1 MKIRPDNVK
10 AAILVDQNQPLVVD
24 NIELPERL
32 FPGQVLV
39 KVECSGICGS
49 QIGEISGAKGEDK
62 YLPHLMGHEG
72 CGYVLEVGEGVTKVK
87 VGDKIIL
94 HWKKGEGIESVTP
107 KYKWRG
113 KNLNAG
119 WVTTF
124 NTHAIVSENRCTKI
138 AHSVDSELAS
148 LFGCAITTGFGV
160 VENNAKVKMGESIV
174 VFGAGGVGLN
184 IIQACSLYSAFPII
198 AVDIFENRLELAKEM
213 GATHTINSKNCDFF
227 VEIQKFLKGGKVD
240 IFIDNTGNTRII
252 EKGYEVIKNK
262 GKLILVGVPRKGN
275 NINIFSL
282 PLHFGK
288 TITGSH
294 GGEINPSLD
303 IPRYLSLFNQNIAQ
317 YKKLITERFSLCQIN
332 DAIEYMKAGKTA
344 GRILIE
350 MR

>member
-1 MKIRPDNVK
+1 MKNRPTNVK
-10 AAILVDQNQPLVVD
+10 AAILVAQNQPLVVD
-24 NIELPERL
+24 HIDLPEKL
-32 FPGQVLV
+32 FPGQVLI

-49 QIGEISGAKGEDK
+49 QIGEISGAKGLDK

-72 CGYVLEVGEGVTKVK
+72 CGYVLDVGEGVTKVK
-87 VGDKIIL
+87 IGDKIIL
-94 HWKKGEGIESVTP
+94 HWKKGEGIEAPTP
-107 KYKWRG
+107 KYRWRN
-113 KNLNAG
+113 KDLNAG

-138 AHSVDSELAS
+138 ADSVDSELAS

-160 VENNAKVKMGESIV
+160 VENNAKVKMGESII

-184 IIQACSLYSAFPII
+184 IIQACSLYSAYPII
-198 AVDIFENRLELAKEM
+198 AIDIFENRLKLAKEL
-213 GATHTINSKNCDFF
+213 GATHIFNSNNCDVFK
-227 VEIQKFLKGGKVD
+227 EIQKLLNGGKVD
-240 IFIDNTGNTRII
+240 IFIDNTGNTKII
-252 EKGYEVIKNK
+252 ENGYESIKDK

-294 GGEINPSLD
+294 GGEINPTID
-303 IPRYLSLFNQNIAQ
+303 IPRYLGLFDQNIAQ
-317 YKKLITERFSLCQIN
+317 YKKLITEKFPLDQIN
-332 DAIEYMKAGKTA
+332 EAIEYMKNGKTA

-350 MR
+350 M